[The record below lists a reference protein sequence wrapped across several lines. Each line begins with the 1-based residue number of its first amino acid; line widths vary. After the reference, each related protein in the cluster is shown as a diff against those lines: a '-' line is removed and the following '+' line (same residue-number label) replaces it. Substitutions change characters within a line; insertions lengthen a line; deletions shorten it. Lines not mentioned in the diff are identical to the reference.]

1 MNGLVGINTERIPN
15 TYVLAV
21 NGGIIAEKVMIKY
34 HTQWPDYVFES
45 DYKLM
50 PMHDLRTFVTQNK
63 HLPEVP
69 SAAEIENGL
78 DVGQLQGV
86 LLKKIEE
93 LTLYTLQLQEQV
105 ERQQA
110 EIEEL
115 KSRMQ

>member
-1 MNGLVGINTERIPN
+1 MSL
-15 TYVLAV
+15 
-21 NGGIIAEKVMIKY
+21 
-34 HTQWPDYVFES
+34 Q
-45 DYKLM
+45 
-50 PMHDLRTFVTQNK
+50 DLRAFVTHNK

-78 DVGQLQGV
+78 DVGQLQGI

-115 KSRMQ
+115 KSKIK

>member
-1 MNGLVGINTERIPN
+1 M
-15 TYVLAV
+15 
-21 NGGIIAEKVMIKY
+21 
-34 HTQWPDYVFES
+34 
-45 DYKLM
+45 
-50 PMHDLRTFVTQNK
+50 TQNK

-69 SAAEIENGL
+69 SGAEIENGL
-78 DVGQLQGV
+78 DVGQLQGI

-115 KSRMQ
+115 KGKIK